1 MLIIFVLF
9 LFNVYNIIIW
19 GLLKS
24 RTFFYYWT
32 INQTIKLKLRVYII
46 LSSWITPASY
56 VSIKSSSIKLHIYV
70 YALYWTA
77 SQCTHKSQ
85 QWKSIMIQLHILFW
99 LMTAGA
105 CKCSSLWN
113 DTRKCH
119 CPKDG
124 EIQKCKS
131 ASENTVGIMHFNY
144 ACLSMKVLEA
154 HHLALQILYSG
165 RKLDERVKKKKK
177 NKKHLL
183 PNSKIYQRC
192 CNRRSWGF
200 KVNPISWNA
209 LLAAEVMDGP
219 IHQHWNVWL
228 MFQKRS
234 GSVCAFYM

>member
-1 MLIIFVLF
+1 MF
-9 LFNVYNIIIW
+9 LFDVYNIIIW

-24 RTFFYYWT
+24 RTYFYYWT

-70 YALYWTA
+70 YALYWTT
-77 SQCTHKSQ
+77 SQCTNKSQ

-124 EIQKCKS
+124 EIQTCKS
-131 ASENTVGIMHFNY
+131 ASENTVGIMHLNY

-165 RKLDERVKKKKK
+165 RKLDERVKKKKR
-177 NKKHLL
+177 KKKSISCPTAKYTKDAATEGHGD
-183 PNSKIYQRC
+183 SKWILSLEMHFWRPRWWMAQSTSTETY
-192 CNRRSWGF
+192 
-200 KVNPISWNA
+200 
-209 LLAAEVMDGP
+209 D
-219 IHQHWNVWL
+219 
-228 MFQKRS
+228 
-234 GSVCAFYM
+234 